1 MIQETIR
8 ERLESLAGE
17 LETYAPEIAERMRNL
32 GAAVEGGQSAN
43 TWANSDVF
51 TLIDSDLVAE
61 RMSRHGAGA
70 RSVRVLELLRNALV
84 FVPIAITWFGIWH
97 ALEMYSAAFADDP
110 AIAELGFLFLW
121 QNGFGGRTWI
131 TLSTIALIDGAILSI
146 VFLLTLA
153 VLWYN
158 NQQENEESEARQ
170 EVSDVLADAALVLNG
185 RQTQQTTTFIYQF
198 EQMAQGLLKELGYER
213 KRIDEL
219 ASRKEKEVQDLSVFV
234 HDFRASTESL
244 LNAIQAMQHVPQQL
258 QQTIGDLTTTYRQ
271 LTEEQKQHQQT
282 FATTTQQAATHL
294 GTLTD
299 TYRTMSGDMQAVGRK
314 LQMVGDEVQ
323 KMGSD
328 LRDAIHVSNTMAMQN
343 AQAITEMHATA
354 RNLGTA
360 QTQFLDALAHER
372 QSLESGTQGMQS
384 AVQSLQQSYAT
395 FEQKLA
401 ALSDV
406 LHAMAT
412 QQQQFVDTSQETAS
426 EFKHLTDA
434 HQTIG
439 INMQTMG
446 INLQTMVVELRTAIE
461 GLQRTGPGAGATERT
476 TARLPHDDEQ
486 PPRGN

>member
-1 MIQETIR
+1 MMQETIR

-17 LETYAPEIAERMRNL
+17 IETHAPELAERMRNL
-32 GAAVEGGQSAN
+32 GAAVEGGQSAG

-51 TLIDSDLVAE
+51 ALIDPDLAAE
-61 RMSRHGAGA
+61 QLSRQGAGG
-70 RSVRVLELLRNALV
+70 RWVRVLELLRNALV
-84 FVPIAITWFGIWH
+84 FVPIAVTWFGIWH
-97 ALEMYSAAFADDP
+97 ALEMYSAAFAADP
-110 AIAELGFLFLW
+110 TIAELGFLFLW
-121 QNGFGGRTWI
+121 QNGFEGRTWI
-131 TLSTIALIDGAILSI
+131 TLSIIALIDGIILSI

-153 VLWYN
+153 VLWSN
-158 NQQENEESEARQ
+158 NRQELEESEARQ
-170 EVSDVLADAALVLNG
+170 EVADVLADAALVLNG

-219 ASRKEKEVQDLSVFV
+219 AGRKEKEVQDLALFV
-234 HDFRASTESL
+234 QDFRASTEGL
-244 LNAIQAMQHVPQQL
+244 VTAMQAVQHVPQQL
-258 QQTIGDLTTTYRQ
+258 QQSIGDLTAAFRQ
-271 LTEEQKQHQQT
+271 LTEQHKQHQQAFT
-282 FATTTQQAATHL
+282 TTTQQAATHL

-323 KMGSD
+323 EMGSD

-343 AQAITEMHATA
+343 AQAIADMHATA

-372 QSLESGTQGMQS
+372 QALATGTQGMQA
-384 AVQSLQQSYAT
+384 AVQALQQSYAT
-395 FEQKLA
+395 VEQKLS

-412 QQQQFVDTSQETAS
+412 QQQQFVDTTQQTAS
-426 EFKHLTDA
+426 EFKHLTEA
-434 HQTIG
+434 QQTIG

-461 GLQRTGPGAGATERT
+461 GLQRTVQGAGAVGPK
-476 TARLPHDDEQ
+476 TAPLPRDDDQ
-486 PPRGN
+486 PRGN